1 MPIEKNIKSPLED
14 VKSVSGE
21 NKTLMFQIK
30 QWVLN
35 HRLSSRQKLL
45 SKPINLATVV
55 TFLPLAL
62 GFSQFLSH
70 TSRSFESSEKS
81 YSFFDQNLPVFTQFK
96 PKINFE
102 TFEYISKSNSRA
114 SMKSN
119 QMNLLFGQSN
129 FGVPIKQSSSL
140 GTPKFSGLSCDFY
153 LLTSGNFLDKTFPRI
168 TSIRDLDELPAYVQG
183 LKPNLI
189 LRTNTQEHI
198 LLDLVDKKKPK
209 LESFQNSQNVNEFL
223 FLNSK
228 IKNWN
233 LEKNQNFRTRPKKIL
248 EISVD
253 TPTKLFLVKGV
264 KKTLPKTSVPELFRY
279 PIKLSTYRF
288 DFYHARNQFNTELQN
303 LFTKKSISC
312 FSNNYPKTNSQ
323 EKIIQD
329 VFPDFFDVSRLNLKF
344 NVTRDQFVETI
355 LQEVD
360 KINISEDIANSRV
373 MSGYN
378 YPDMTREELNWFYAA
393 TNLKRNKFGGFGLEP
408 KTFLPKIEGS
418 IGNSLQ
424 YSFSVRNLPEYSIKT
439 KQVSLQ
445 DPNSN
450 QTLSSGPGVLL
461 DSLRA
466 LDWKTSGKENLRSW
480 FHTYISPLNPLMQ
493 PLDNF
498 FGVYNSPQLL
508 QDKKIAEF
516 VSSSNLSQQDLRKPT
531 KSLLQ
536 FKSTSLLPH
545 IRSFSAIQESPIRF
559 SPSTLSFHFP
569 LSREEGKMNFIRTFD
584 VKVSKTKDTTQ
595 FVTVPLLQLH
605 QPVSVSSNSFRSQ
618 SVIFSDDM
626 KNASENNVL
635 GAETTQEFPNYS
647 SHLTF
652 TGKGNPDYLFSTDSF
667 STKNYVTKYASGS
680 YTKTASIYSKTTSST
695 HLKVD
700 NWEPLTATWW
710 LIITQLSFAVF
721 SFNVLKS
728 LIDNYGRELLGYLLE
743 FAASLGILDDSL
755 KQEIELLTGQRDKGF
770 RVVLKSRKT
779 FKDIVGIEKLLPE
792 IYEVV
797 WFLRNSARDFALS
810 QTLPRGIL
818 LTGPPGTGKTLL
830 VQALAGEA
838 QVPVV
843 VLSGS
848 SLIEPGE
855 SGASKL
861 EMVFQEARELAPC
874 IVFIDEI
881 DTLAQKRSGV
891 VQNPMGPDE
900 LVESL
905 TSFEKPVTGS
915 VFENLQLARKKQE
928 NEKDID
934 TNIQNNS
941 QDEQLSLLTQF
952 LIELDGIQG
961 RDGVIVIGATN
972 RPEVLDPA
980 LLRPG
985 RLEKILQVGLP
996 GHEKRVEILQFYG
1009 QGLGYQANIPWAY
1022 LGDRTAGFTA
1032 ADLATLMNES
1042 TIKAILTKTNHT
1054 IETIEHGIDRLTT
1067 SESEKYTVF
1076 KKQLD
1081 DSSAKG
1087 SSLTVAS
1094 KMAILRLAYYQA
1106 GKIVLSAL
1114 LEKHPKSV
1122 VASLWP
1128 RRPTIRSAQI
1138 ATNLQNSVFEFARLC
1153 EITDRLVGCY
1163 AGKAAEVLFVQQF
1176 SSSKYAQLST
1186 LGLDDLLFA
1195 QKLIYSV
1202 LEKWSFY
1209 SKKNHTQQ
1217 IAYLAP
1223 NINIREFREI
1233 PEKLDLYASVVETI
1247 QIPPMSKA
1255 LEAET
1260 SSLES
1265 KKKSG
1270 VTNWNAQMFY
1280 SVPWWQQQVSSELEF
1295 VEKNF
1300 TNWSRLYLSNP
1311 EQSERN
1317 PEWFPSDEFYHSSS
1331 GLKNVKKAFANL
1343 QKTKTPRLGSGL
1355 KNELYP
1361 NFKKLETNT
1370 NSDKDTCQTRES
1382 HPVSDV
1388 STQMLPTL
1396 KKRVPTKVLVGS
1408 NFKESSLPDKADFPW
1423 NEAALLTRDYPA
1435 HSLVLQSFNKALVIL
1450 NQNRELLD
1458 RLVVELLYH
1467 EILRQPE
1474 IETLLEEFPCSKI
1487 ALKTESSIE
1496 PDFQFTSDKKQ
1507 NHQKI
1512 QILESSWGLK
1522 SRKPMPRWIDFAE
1535 FFGETT

>member
-1 MPIEKNIKSPLED
+1 MPIEKNIKSPLEQ

-21 NKTLMFQIK
+21 HKTLIFQLK

-35 HRLSSRQKLL
+35 HRLNSRQKLL

-70 TSRSFESSEKS
+70 PSRSFESSEKS
-81 YSFFDQNLPVFTQFK
+81 YYFFDQNLPVFTQFK
-96 PKINFE
+96 PKVNFE
-102 TFEYISKSNSRA
+102 TFEYISKSNNKA

-119 QMNLLFGQSN
+119 QMDLLFGQSN
-129 FGVPIKQSSSL
+129 FGVPIKQASSL
-140 GTPKFSGLSCDFY
+140 GSKKFSGLSCDFY
-153 LLTSGNFLDKTFPRI
+153 LLTSGNFFDKTFPMI
-168 TSIRDLDELPAYVQG
+168 TSIRNLDEMPAYVQG

-189 LRTNTQEHI
+189 LRTDTQEQF
-198 LLDLVDKKKPK
+198 LLNLVDEKKPK
-209 LESFQNSQNVNEFL
+209 VTSFQNSQNVSEFL
-223 FLNSK
+223 FFNSK

-233 LEKNQNFRTRPKKIL
+233 LEKDQNSCTGPKKTL
-248 EISVD
+248 GISAY

-264 KKTLPKTSVPELFRY
+264 KNTFPKTYVPELFRY
-279 PIKLSTYRF
+279 PTKFSTHRL
-288 DFYHARNQFNTELQN
+288 DFYHARNQFNAELQT
-303 LFTKKSISC
+303 LFNKKNISC
-312 FSNNYPKTNSQ
+312 FSNHYLKTNSQ

-329 VFPDFFDVSRLNLKF
+329 VFPDFFDVSRLNLNFK
-344 NVTRDQFVETI
+344 VTRDQFIETI

-360 KINISEDIANSRV
+360 KINISEDISNSRV

-378 YPDMTREELNWFYAA
+378 YPDMTREELNWFYAT
-393 TNLKRNKFGGFGLEP
+393 TNLKQNKFRGLGLEP
-408 KTFLPKIEGS
+408 KIFLPKIEGS
-418 IGNSLQ
+418 IGNSIQ
-424 YSFSVRNLPEYSIKT
+424 YSFSVKNFPEFSIKT
-439 KQVSLQ
+439 KKVSLQ

-450 QTLSSGPGVLL
+450 QILSTGPGVLL

-516 VSSSNLSQQDLRKPT
+516 LSFPT
-531 KSLLQ
+531 NSLLQ

-545 IRSFSAIQESPIRF
+545 IRSFAAIQESPIRF

-569 LSREEGKMNFIRTFD
+569 LSRENSKMSLIRTLD

-595 FVTVPLLQLH
+595 FVTVPLFQLH
-605 QPVSVSSNSFRSQ
+605 QPISGSSNSFRSQ
-618 SVIFSDDM
+618 NVIFSDAM
-626 KNASENNVL
+626 NNAIENKVL
-635 GAETTQEFPNYS
+635 GTGTTQEFLNYS
-647 SHLTF
+647 SYLTF
-652 TGKGNPDYLFSTDSF
+652 TGKGNPDYIFSTDFF

-700 NWEPLTATWW
+700 NWEPLTANWW

-770 RVVLKSRKT
+770 RVVLESTKT

-915 VFENLQLARKKQE
+915 LFENLQLARKKQE
-928 NEKDID
+928 TEKDQD

-1009 QGLGYQANIPWAY
+1009 QGLGYQADIPWRY

-1042 TIKAILTKTNHT
+1042 TIKAILTQTNHT

-1087 SSLTVAS
+1087 SYLTVAS

-1106 GKIVLSAL
+1106 GKIVLSAF

-1186 LGLDDLLFA
+1186 LGLEDLLFA

-1265 KKKSG
+1265 KKKGG

-1280 SVPWWQQQVSSELEF
+1280 SLPWWQQQVSSELEF

-1317 PEWFPSDEFYHSSS
+1317 PEWFPPDEFYHNSS
-1331 GLKNVKKAFANL
+1331 GLKNVKKAFAHL
-1343 QKTKTPRLGSGL
+1343 QKTETPRSSSAF
-1355 KNELYP
+1355 KNELYQ
-1361 NFKKLETNT
+1361 NFENLDTNT
-1370 NSDKDTCQTRES
+1370 NSDKDTCQTREA
-1382 HPVSDV
+1382 PQVSDV
-1388 STQMLPTL
+1388 STQTVPTL

-1408 NFKESSLPDKADFPW
+1408 NFKESSLPDKAEFPW

-1474 IETLLEEFPCSKI
+1474 IETLLEEFHCSKI
-1487 ALKTESSIE
+1487 ALKPESSIE
-1496 PDFQFTSDKKQ
+1496 PDFQFTSDKNQ
-1507 NHQKI
+1507 NQQKI

-1522 SRKPMPRWIDFAE
+1522 SRKPMPRWIDFGE
-1535 FFGETT
+1535 FSGETT